1 MRSCCYCKPCL
12 LIKMRL
18 LFRSIFSDTLGFAGV
33 EMIRRI
39 VGQLATTFVLLV
51 LMCRVKDN
59 DGDGLF

>member
-1 MRSCCYCKPCL
+1 MCSCYCKPYL
-12 LIKMRL
+12 LIRILL

-39 VGQLATTFVLLV
+39 VGQLATAFVLLV

-59 DGDGLF
+59 GDGLF